1 MGLLTRMDE
10 QARAVNPNL
19 SEAQIRQKLAQINGD
34 LLNASLEFPDL
45 TNYLPG
51 PPRLAAVLIP
61 LLKQDQAWHVLF
73 TRRAD
78 DLHEHKGQVAFP
90 GGRMDP
96 EDGSLED
103 TALREAQEEIG
114 LAPGDVRILGRLND
128 YLTITNYQ
136 VTPVVGV
143 MPWPYLLRPSEHEVS
158 RVFTIPLA
166 WLADPRNHEIR
177 QHKIKGKDEPV
188 PVVFFSPYAGE
199 TLWGASARFT
209 LRLLE
214 VLSLS

>member
-1 MGLLTRMDE
+1 MNT
-10 QARAVNPNL
+10 QL
-19 SEAQIRQKLAQINGD
+19 SESEISLRLARINGE
-34 LLNASLEFPDL
+34 LLNSTLEFPDL
-45 TNYLPG
+45 THYLPG
-51 PPRLAAVLIP
+51 PPRPAAVLIP
-61 LLKQDQAWHVLF
+61 LLKIEQAWHVLF

-96 EDGSLED
+96 DDRSLEQ

-136 VTPVVGV
+136 VTPIVGV
-143 MPWPYLLRPSEHEVS
+143 MPWPYELHPSVREVS
-158 RVFTIPLA
+158 RVFTIPLD
-166 WLADPRNHEIR
+166 WLADPNNHETRSR
-177 QHKIKGKDEPV
+177 QIPGRDEPI
-188 PVVFFSPYAGE
+188 PVVYFSAYGGE

-214 VLSLS
+214 VLSLM